1 VRFLVLFLPE
11 EQWSCPQRNHPPVP
25 LFNAS
30 SPAAAAPATP
40 TPSATAVTPAPH
52 ESQPLDE
59 TPEKVDSDPQVAANA
74 NPAAKSD
81 KAKGLKGSTGKGG
94 KLVKGGGKE
103 KAGKGK
109 SDKSNKVGGKE
120 KVGKGKD
127 KSNKKPLTA
136 KATFNKLKGRLQTMM
151 NSYSAAIDKGRT
163 AR

>member
-11 EQWSCPQRNHPPVP
+11 EQWSGPQRNHPPVP

-40 TPSATAVTPAPH
+40 TPSATSVTPAPR

-59 TPEKVDSDPQVAANA
+59 TPEKVDSQVAANA

-109 SDKSNKVGGKE
+109 SDKSNKAGGKE
-120 KVGKGKD
+120 KVGNGKD

-136 KATFNKLKGRLQTMM
+136 KAAFNKLKGRLQTMM